1 MSIDYRSYPI
11 LYVDD
16 EAANLV
22 AVRYALEDSFTILTA
37 TGGEEALRILE
48 EQDIAVLLSDQ
59 RMPGMGGVE
68 LCERARDL
76 RPDTVRIILTA
87 YADLHAAIDAINRG
101 QVSRYLTK
109 PFRTEELSLVLQT
122 AIELV
127 HIHQT
132 MRDMEVRLLRSG
144 QATTARTLSAELGH
158 ELNNYVTMIGLNLT
172 TTLDLVETARR
183 NLETEPARLQKTLD
197 EIGEAQTDASAA
209 LEQLTGLVHRL
220 RRGDREPERVHQVRT
235 DAARVLDST
244 ARILR
249 AELQR
254 HASFRIVLEG
264 SPIVPMDATS
274 LGQVIMNL
282 LLNAAQA
289 LGDSG
294 GSNDEIVAR
303 ITAHEERATITVA
316 DTGPGIA
323 EDALPRIFDA
333 YFTTKKDG
341 TGLGLAIVRD
351 LVERAG
357 GTLRAENRADGGAL
371 FTVELP
377 TVTYSTAPPPSV

>member
-1 MSIDYRSYPI
+1 MSIDYRSYPV

-16 EAANLV
+16 DAANLV
-22 AVRYALEDSFTILTA
+22 AVQYALEDAFTILTA
-37 TGGEEALRILE
+37 TSGEEALRILA
-48 EQDIAVLLSDQ
+48 EQDVAVLLSDQ

-68 LCERARDL
+68 LCERARDV

-87 YADLHAAIDAINRG
+87 YADLHAAIEAINRG

-109 PFRTEELSLVLQT
+109 PFRTEELAQVLQT

-127 HIHQT
+127 HIHRT

-144 QATTARTLSAELGH
+144 QATTARTVTAELGH
-158 ELNNYVTMIGLNLT
+158 ELNNYVTMIGLNLS
-172 TTLDLVETARR
+172 TTLDLAEAARR
-183 NLETEPARLQKTLD
+183 NLERDPERVAKTLAD
-197 EIGEAQTDASAA
+197 ITEAQNDATAA
-209 LEQLTGLVHRL
+209 LEQLKGLVHRL
-220 RRGDREPERVHQVRT
+220 RRGDREPARVQVRT

-249 AELQR
+249 AEMQR
-254 HASFRIVLEG
+254 HARFRIVLEG
-264 SPIVPMDATS
+264 SPIVPIDATS

-289 LGDSG
+289 LGEDAAAR
-294 GSNDEIVAR
+294 NEIVAR
-303 ITAHEERATITVA
+303 IATVGERAVITVA
-316 DTGPGIA
+316 DTGPGIS

-333 YFTTKKDG
+333 YFTTKKEG

-351 LVERAG
+351 LVERSG
-357 GTLRAENRADGGAL
+357 GTIRAENRADGGAM
-371 FTVELP
+371 FTVDLP
-377 TVTYSTAPPPSV
+377 TATYSTAPPPSA

>member
-1 MSIDYRSYPI
+1 MSLDYRAYPI

-37 TGGEEALRILE
+37 TGGEEALRILA
-48 EQDIAVLLSDQ
+48 EQDVAVLLSDQ

-68 LCERARDL
+68 LCEKAREL

-101 QVSRYLTK
+101 QVSRYLAK
-109 PFRTEELSLVLQT
+109 PFRTEELSQVLQT

-127 HIHQT
+127 HIHRT

-144 QATTARTLSAELGH
+144 QATTARTVSAELGH
-158 ELNNYVTMIGLNLT
+158 ELNNYVSMIGLNLS

-183 NLETEPARLQKTLD
+183 RLQGDPSALAKVLD
-197 EIGEAQTDASAA
+197 DIAEAQADASAA
-209 LEQLTGLVHRL
+209 LDQLTGLVRRL
-220 RRGDREPERVHQVRT
+220 RRGDKEPVRVQVRT

-249 AELQR
+249 AEIQR
-254 HASFRIVLEG
+254 HARFRIVLEG

-289 LGDSG
+289 LGEEAG
-294 GSNDEIVAR
+294 PEDEIVAR
-303 ITAHEERATITVA
+303 IATQGDRAVITVA

-323 EDALPRIFDA
+323 PEAMPRIFDA
-333 YFTTKKDG
+333 YFTTKKEG

-357 GTLRAENRADGGAL
+357 GSLRAENRADGGAL

-377 TVTYSTAPPPSV
+377 TVSYSTAPPPSA